1 MGTDD
6 MHTSAV
12 KGVVVME
19 SSTNSHPLSSSP
31 SVAPLR
37 QYHSLCQAYTRELTL
52 WGTGVARQL
61 LLSPQAMVTSLLHKL
76 DGCHDNVRLGVRAQ
90 LHLLSCS
97 DGRAT
102 LVGIRDYL
110 AVPSFKSG
118 IDTLLVLDQ
127 DMYTYIF
134 H

>member
-1 MGTDD
+1 
-6 MHTSAV
+6 
-12 KGVVVME
+12 
-19 SSTNSHPLSSSP
+19 
-31 SVAPLR
+31 
-37 QYHSLCQAYTRELTL
+37 
-52 WGTGVARQL
+52 
-61 LLSPQAMVTSLLHKL
+61 MVTSLLHKL

-118 IDTLLVLDQ
+118 IDTLHVLDQ

-134 H
+134 HQQRWNSFKLESGVQTGTGRQYLVLTVYMVPAQKCCKAHLQICLSLK